1 MVKLK
6 EIPFLYSLKL
16 KISFFKTLFKDIK
29 FVAENKT
36 EFINIFEF
44 LKSRLKIINHTIKV
58 HEFFLDS
65 HFSAA
70 DWFLS
75 KTPVFIDKFEK
86 NSKEKNKI
94 KNILEIGSFEG
105 RSTIFFLNYFSNC
118 NITCVD
124 TWSGSHEQGDLKF
137 EIAEYSIKGDKILGN
152 KLYSRLKK
160 ISKSEENNQNVRSIN
175 LQIKSSTDK
184 KATSKDSAGNILAYR
199 ITLITEIKVKD
210 FNNDEKILNQKF
222 NYSLSYDVQD
232 QISETKKREN
242 RSIDDLLDKTYRE
255 LLIVLSKNII

>member
-1 MVKLK
+1 MK
-6 EIPFLYSLKL
+6 
-16 KISFFKTLFKDIK
+16 KIAYLTL
-29 FVAENKT
+29 
-36 EFINIFEF
+36 
-44 LKSRLKIINHTIKV
+44 
-58 HEFFLDS
+58 
-65 HFSAA
+65 
-70 DWFLS
+70 
-75 KTPVFIDKFEK
+75 
-86 NSKEKNKI
+86 
-94 KNILEIGSFEG
+94 ILI
-105 RSTIFFLNYFSNC
+105 FLNNCTGYKPIFS
-118 NITCVD
+118 
-124 TWSGSHEQGDLKF
+124 SGNLQF
-137 EIAEYSIKGDKILGN
+137 EIAEYSIKGDKMVGN

>member
-1 MVKLK
+1 MK
-6 EIPFLYSLKL
+6 
-16 KISFFKTLFKDIK
+16 KIAYLTL
-29 FVAENKT
+29 
-36 EFINIFEF
+36 
-44 LKSRLKIINHTIKV
+44 
-58 HEFFLDS
+58 
-65 HFSAA
+65 
-70 DWFLS
+70 
-75 KTPVFIDKFEK
+75 
-86 NSKEKNKI
+86 
-94 KNILEIGSFEG
+94 ILI
-105 RSTIFFLNYFSNC
+105 FLNNCTGYKPIFS
-118 NITCVD
+118 
-124 TWSGSHEQGDLKF
+124 SGNLQF

>member
-1 MVKLK
+1 LVKLK

-36 EFINIFEF
+36 EFINIFKF

-75 KTPVFIDKFEK
+75 KTPIFIDKFEK
-86 NSKEKNKI
+86 NGKEKNKI

-137 EIAEYSIKGDKILGN
+137 EIAEANFDKNTAKYSKRVNKIKNDSDSFFKHNSVKYDLILIDGYHHAEQVLKDGINSINCIKQGGYILFDDYTYRFGGHHKGENPINAINKILKEKSN
-152 KLYSRLKK
+152 IK
-160 ISKSEENNQNVRSIN
+160 IIYLDAQV
-175 LQIKSSTDK
+175 LIK
-184 KATSKDSAGNILAYR
+184 
-199 ITLITEIKVKD
+199 
-210 FNNDEKILNQKF
+210 
-222 NYSLSYDVQD
+222 
-232 QISETKKREN
+232 
-242 RSIDDLLDKTYRE
+242 
-255 LLIVLSKNII
+255 II

>member
-1 MVKLK
+1 MK
-6 EIPFLYSLKL
+6 
-16 KISFFKTLFKDIK
+16 KIAYLTL
-29 FVAENKT
+29 
-36 EFINIFEF
+36 
-44 LKSRLKIINHTIKV
+44 
-58 HEFFLDS
+58 
-65 HFSAA
+65 
-70 DWFLS
+70 
-75 KTPVFIDKFEK
+75 
-86 NSKEKNKI
+86 
-94 KNILEIGSFEG
+94 ILI
-105 RSTIFFLNYFSNC
+105 FLNNCTGYKPIFS
-118 NITCVD
+118 
-124 TWSGSHEQGDLKF
+124 SGNLQF
-137 EIAEYSIKGDKILGN
+137 EIAEYSINGDKILGN

-210 FNNDEKILNQKF
+210 FNNDEKILNQTF

>member
-1 MVKLK
+1 MK
-6 EIPFLYSLKL
+6 
-16 KISFFKTLFKDIK
+16 KIAYLTL
-29 FVAENKT
+29 
-36 EFINIFEF
+36 
-44 LKSRLKIINHTIKV
+44 
-58 HEFFLDS
+58 
-65 HFSAA
+65 
-70 DWFLS
+70 
-75 KTPVFIDKFEK
+75 
-86 NSKEKNKI
+86 
-94 KNILEIGSFEG
+94 ILI
-105 RSTIFFLNYFSNC
+105 FLNNCTGYKPIFS
-118 NITCVD
+118 
-124 TWSGSHEQGDLKF
+124 SGNLQF

-160 ISKSEENNQNVRSIN
+160 LSKSEENNQNVRSIN

>member
-1 MVKLK
+1 MK
-6 EIPFLYSLKL
+6 
-16 KISFFKTLFKDIK
+16 KIAYLTL
-29 FVAENKT
+29 
-36 EFINIFEF
+36 
-44 LKSRLKIINHTIKV
+44 
-58 HEFFLDS
+58 
-65 HFSAA
+65 
-70 DWFLS
+70 
-75 KTPVFIDKFEK
+75 
-86 NSKEKNKI
+86 
-94 KNILEIGSFEG
+94 ILI
-105 RSTIFFLNYFSNC
+105 FLNNCTGYKPIFS
-118 NITCVD
+118 
-124 TWSGSHEQGDLKF
+124 SGNLQF
-137 EIAEYSIKGDKILGN
+137 EIAEYSINGDKILGN